1 MLKQFKIAAAVVTA
15 AVASTAFASAA
26 SANPIDS
33 FTVNSAGNTYQFGNS
48 CAPGAAPA
56 ANASLNW
63 RNNPAGTSG
72 APLLAGTLC
81 LQNTTDETRVK
92 VTYHD
97 AAANPI
103 TRFITPSLTGTG
115 GPLDTAV
122 HRPGRLAD
130 RVPDPGPRAHRRRAP
145 RPGRKLGCGGV
156 LDPVPLAGP
165 QPVRA
170 ARAHGPL
177 GRVGTG
183 RLGVSS
189 EHS

>member
-15 AVASTAFASAA
+15 ADASTAFASAA

-48 CAPGAAPA
+48 CAPGVAPA

-63 RNNPAGTSG
+63 RNNPGGTSG

-97 AAANPI
+97 PAANPI

-122 HRPGRLAD
+122 IVQGGSRIAYPTLDHVHID
-130 RVPDPGPRAHRRRAP
+130 VEHRAP
-145 RPGRKLGCGGV
+145 GGNWV
-156 LDPVPLAGP
+156 V
-165 QPVRA
+165 A
-170 ARAHGPL
+170 A
-177 GRVGTG
+177 
-183 RLGVSS
+183 SS
-189 EHS
+189 IQFP